1 MERARE
7 MNLLDSRVV
16 LRVRTMPD
24 VLDLAFRVLFAPGN
38 GKVFGRLSAAMLGP
52 CFAGCVALRYAI
64 KWEWLDIWLVAAIL
78 AALAQGAFTIAAG
91 RLMFQE
97 TIPAREVVG
106 RYLRRLPAYGMAL
119 LLARVMV
126 WGSALMMFSRTLI
139 PLAITVL
146 LLYFFLWP
154 RSLFVHEICLLE
166 GAGPLQVFSRGR
178 RFVLRYYSAALGMLC
193 AGLGAYVA
201 FVAIF
206 EAMLRFG
213 VTDFV
218 LQLGEPLGNLFKEG
232 GSIFA
237 LMGFFAAVPYVAV
250 ARFLTYIDLRT
261 RKEGWDIQLK
271 FTAIQAAD
279 EQHGKVAAA

>member
-1 MERARE
+1 V
-7 MNLLDSRVV
+7 LL
-16 LRVRTMPD
+16 
-24 VLDLAFRVLFAPGN
+24 
-38 GKVFGRLSAAMLGP
+38 P
-52 CFAGCVALRYAI
+52 CFAGCLALRYAL
-64 KWEWLDIWLVAAIL
+64 KWDWLDIWLVAAIL
-78 AALAQGAFTIAAG
+78 GALVQGAFTIAAG

-97 TIPAREVVG
+97 TITVREVLG
-106 RYLRRLPAYGMAL
+106 RYLRRLPAYAMAL

-126 WGSALMMFSRTLI
+126 WGSVLMMFSRPLI
-139 PLAITVL
+139 ALAVTVL

-166 GAGPLQVFSRGR
+166 GAGPMQVFSRGR
-178 RFVLRYYSAALGMLC
+178 RFVFRHYGAALGMLC
-193 AGLGAYVA
+193 AGLGAQAA
-201 FVAIF
+201 FVLVF
-206 EAMLRFG
+206 EAMLRYG
-213 VTDFV
+213 LVDFL

-232 GSIFA
+232 GSAFA